1 MNPSPQFV
9 DEHLLRIGA
18 VTFHCAFPMGDPPPG
33 RLVVRKTRELVER
46 YVALCEATQPK
57 RIVELGINRGGS
69 TALLSEL
76 TRPERLVAVE
86 LATEA
91 APLLTD
97 YIAEHGLGDVVRP
110 HYGVDQADR
119 PRLTEIVD
127 HELGAAAL
135 DLVVD
140 DASHRY
146 EPSRTSFEVLFPRL
160 RHGGIY
166 VIEDWSSQHRYAD
179 MMVESLAHDSPEAA
193 RCARSSRRAS
203 PRRAPVAP
211 SARPH

>member
-9 DEHLLRIGA
+9 DEHLLRIGE

-127 HELGAAAL
+127 HELARPPSISSSTTPRTATSRVG
-135 DLVVD
+135 
-140 DASHRY
+140 HR
-146 EPSRTSFEVLFPRL
+146 SK
-160 RHGGIY
+160 
-166 VIEDWSSQHRYAD
+166 
-179 MMVESLAHDSPEAA
+179 
-193 RCARSSRRAS
+193 CSSRGCGTAAS
-203 PRRAPVAP
+203 T
-211 SARPH
+211 

>member
-9 DEHLLRIGA
+9 DEHLLRIGE
-18 VTFHCAFPMGDPPPG
+18 VTFHCAFPIGDPPSG
-33 RLVVRKTRELVER
+33 RLVVMKPRKLVER

-91 APLLTD
+91 PPLLAD

-119 PRLTEIVD
+119 
-127 HELGAAAL
+127 A
-135 DLVVD
+135 
-140 DASHRY
+140 
-146 EPSRTSFEVLFPRL
+146 RL
-160 RHGGIY
+160 RRDRRPRAGRRR
-166 VIEDWSSQHRYAD
+166 HR
-179 MMVESLAHDSPEAA
+179 SG
-193 RCARSSRRAS
+193 RR
-203 PRRAPVAP
+203 
-211 SARPH
+211 